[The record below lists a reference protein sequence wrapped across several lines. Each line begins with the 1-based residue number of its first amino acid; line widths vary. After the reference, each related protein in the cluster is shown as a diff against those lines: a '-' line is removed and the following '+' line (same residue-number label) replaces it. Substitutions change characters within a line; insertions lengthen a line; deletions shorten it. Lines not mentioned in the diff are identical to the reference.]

1 MWLRWIMGLI
11 DKVNKDNRQKKDTLT
26 IKECEFL
33 LAKMRS
39 ATYKG
44 DEFETFYVVFKK
56 ITELIEAQ
64 KK

>member
-11 DKVNKDNRQKKDTLT
+11 DKVSNDSSSKKGDLT

-33 LAKMRS
+33 LAKLRS
-39 ATYKG
+39 AQYTG
-44 DEFETFYVVFKK
+44 DEFEQFYVVFKK
-56 ITELIEAQ
+56 ITEIIES

>member
-11 DKVNKDNRQKKDTLT
+11 DKVDKDNRQKKDTLT

-39 ATYKG
+39 ATYTG